1 MLKHENNFCLRLQM
15 QSFHLEI
22 CEDAKQR
29 GKKATTTVEVVVVQ
43 AIVCIHN
50 NHPFECSLTLLTAF

>member
-22 CEDAKQR
+22 CEEAKQR
-29 GKKATTTVEVVVVQ
+29 KKTTTTVVVVQ

-50 NHPFECSLTLLTAF
+50 HPFECSLTLLTVF